1 VFLYEGGRTEYSVT
15 LIRTNSQN
23 YMALNIF
30 CAYKLQTNGHVTQS
44 HSHTLPD
51 DFLDLFEINLKTSI
65 RLYPISITFH
75 K

>member
-1 VFLYEGGRTEYSVT
+1 
-15 LIRTNSQN
+15 
-23 YMALNIF
+23 MALNIF